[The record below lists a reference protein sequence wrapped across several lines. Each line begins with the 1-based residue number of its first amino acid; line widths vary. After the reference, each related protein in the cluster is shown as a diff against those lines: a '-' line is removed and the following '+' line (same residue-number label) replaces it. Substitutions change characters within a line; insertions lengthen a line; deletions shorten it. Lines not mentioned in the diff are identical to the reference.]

1 MHKQKI
7 AVIGD
12 KDSVLG
18 FRALGLNVF
27 IPEEDIE
34 IRKTIERL
42 AKEDYGVIFITE
54 QMAKKAMETINRY
67 DHEPKPAIIMIPSNA
82 GSLNIG
88 LDRISKNV
96 EKALG
101 SNIL

>member
-34 IRKTIERL
+34 IRKTIESL
-42 AKEDYGVIFITE
+42 AKENYGVIFITE
-54 QMAKKAMETINRY
+54 QTAKKAMEIY
-67 DHEPKPAIIMIPSNA
+67 D
-82 GSLNIG
+82 
-88 LDRISKNV
+88 
-96 EKALG
+96 
-101 SNIL
+101 

>member
-1 MHKQKI
+1 MNKVG
-7 AVIGD
+7 VIGD

-18 FRALGLNVF
+18 FRALGLSVF
-27 IPEEDIE
+27 TPEEDIE
-34 IRKTIERL
+34 IRKTIETMV
-42 AKEDYGVIFITE
+42 KDEYGVIFITE
-54 QMAKKAMETINRY
+54 EYAKRVEETIDRY
-67 DHEPKPAIIMIPSNA
+67 DNSVTPAIILIPSNK

-88 LDRISKNV
+88 KDRIITNV